1 MKRSELHKRI
11 MDMLADY
18 GDVYVTEDN
27 GCSIGVKD
35 GENHFFRIDILPDIE
50 KINNWTDSYDKLS
63 YTD

>member
-27 GCSIGVKD
+27 GCSIEVKD

-50 KINNWTDSYDKLS
+50 RINDAKSANDELS
-63 YTD
+63 YAN

>member
-50 KINNWTDSYDKLS
+50 RKKKEKSANDELS
-63 YTD
+63 YAN

>member
-11 MDMLADY
+11 MDMIADY

-27 GCSIGVKD
+27 GCSIDVKD

-50 KINNWTDSYDKLS
+50 RINDAKSANDELS
-63 YTD
+63 YAN

>member
-11 MDMLADY
+11 MNMLTDY
-18 GDVYVTEDN
+18 GDVYVTEDK

-50 KINNWTDSYDKLS
+50 RINDAKSADDELS
-63 YTD
+63 YAN